1 MVTLTGN
8 NSYNVT
14 VSSDDATSATAAQLN
29 AINDATSV
37 AVDLSNVTAIAAS
50 SLNDL
55 NILQTAINGNEFSN
69 SSGLTTIAVSD
80 TSVDATLLDTVIE
93 RFDFINGLSTT
104 NMTLASGATINV
116 DAAEVASLLA
126 DEAAGRLTI
135 NNQSIIVNGEIPAIF
150 AVSLSDTTSGLV
162 TATIEE
168 KSLVDLA
175 VLPPSNN
182 AFTISIE
189 DSAVDVIQ
197 LISLDSA
204 TSLPINGSGIGLIQ
218 GDFSFLYHLYRG
230 LGSEAFSGIDAA
242 NLEVTGDL
250 DVTFANL
257 LDDLTTGSI
266 SGSITSEDIDT
277 LKLLNGDNNSYSITI
292 SESDATSSTAADL
305 NAINTLTTVA
315 VNLTN
320 VRALAASSLS
330 DLGTLANAITNNE
343 FSNDTGLTTIA
354 VSDTIID
361 ATTVDSYDTINGGS
375 TTV

>member
-1 MVTLTGN
+1 M
-8 NSYNVT
+8 
-14 VSSDDATSATAAQLN
+14 
-29 AINDATSV
+29 
-37 AVDLSNVTAIAAS
+37 
-50 SLNDL
+50 
-55 NILQTAINGNEFSN
+55 
-69 SSGLTTIAVSD
+69 
-80 TSVDATLLDTVIE
+80 
-93 RFDFINGLSTT
+93 
-104 NMTLASGATINV
+104 
-116 DAAEVASLLA
+116 
-126 DEAAGRLTI
+126 
-135 NNQSIIVNGEIPAIF
+135 NGEIPAIF

-162 TATIEE
+162 TATIQD
-168 KSLVDLA
+168 KTVGSLT
-175 VLPPSNN
+175 VLPSSNN

-330 DLGTLANAITNNE
+330 DLGNI
-343 FSNDTGLTTIA
+343 SKCD
-354 VSDTIID
+354 
-361 ATTVDSYDTINGGS
+361 Y
-375 TTV
+375 